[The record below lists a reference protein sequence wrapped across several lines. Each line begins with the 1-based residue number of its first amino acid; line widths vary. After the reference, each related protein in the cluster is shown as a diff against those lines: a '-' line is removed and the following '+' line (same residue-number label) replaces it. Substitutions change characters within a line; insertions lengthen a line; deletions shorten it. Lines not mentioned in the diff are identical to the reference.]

1 MKRSISLSV
10 IATGVLVCG
19 TLSTINTGSAQAA
32 SMYRNVDVDVTI
44 DFDEQVGVGSN
55 PLTGG
60 QKLDKLW
67 ADYGLE
73 MDSSK
78 KELWLYDSNC
88 KPTANGV
95 SKNGFTNL
103 CTGGD
108 QDLATGKGKYKKDN
122 KWIKYKTPEQGKVLI
137 IQENNGSPDDLA
149 GGGIISFDFTDQK
162 GVLFDH
168 IGLLD
173 FDDPGLPEF
182 SFTFLDGTTQTLQ
195 FDKKA
200 DNNDPNVTLLSQK
213 WNGKALTRDN
223 SLRDYKFDFSQR
235 VKKLDI
241 SLPGSGAV
249 SYLKYQRKEK
259 RKIPEPT
266 SALGLLFGTIG
277 TASMLKR
284 KRKTAIL

>member
-1 MKRSISLSV
+1 MKVTKSLSV
-10 IATGVLVCG
+10 IAGVLVCG
-19 TLSTINTGSAQAA
+19 TLSIINMGSAQAA

-60 QKLDKLW
+60 PKLDKLW
-67 ADYGLE
+67 ANYGLE

-88 KPTANGV
+88 KPTSRGV
-95 SKNGFTNL
+95 SKNGFTNA

-108 QDLATGKGKYKKDN
+108 EDLATGKGKYKKGN

-137 IQENNGSPDDLA
+137 IQENNGAPDDLA
-149 GGGIISFDFTDQK
+149 GGGTISFDFTDQQ
-162 GVLFDH
+162 GVLFEH

-195 FDKKA
+195 FGKQA
-200 DNNDPNVTLLSQK
+200 DSKDPNVTLLSK
-213 WNGKALTRDN
+213 TWNDKPLKKDN
-223 SLRDYKFDFSQR
+223 SLRDYKFDFSKR
-235 VKKLDI
+235 VKTLDI
-241 SLPGSGAV
+241 SLPGSGAI

-259 RKIPEPT
+259 RKVPEPT
-266 SALGLLFGTIG
+266 SALGLLFGTVG
-277 TASMLKR
+277 TASVLKH

>member
-1 MKRSISLSV
+1 MKRSKSLSL

-32 SMYRNVDVDVTI
+32 SMYRNFDVTI
-44 DFDEQVGVGSN
+44 DFDEQVGVSSN

-67 ADYGLE
+67 SNYGLE

-108 QDLATGKGKYKKDN
+108 QDLATGKGKYKKGN

-137 IQENNGSPDDLA
+137 IQENNDSPDDLA

-173 FDDPGLPEF
+173 FDDPGVPQF
-182 SFTFLDGTTQTLQ
+182 SFTFLDGTKETLQ

-200 DNNDPNVTLLSQK
+200 DKNDPNVTLLSKK
-213 WNGKALTRDN
+213 WNDKPLTGDN
-223 SLRDYKFDFSQR
+223 SLRDYKFDFSKR

-277 TASMLKR
+277 TASVLKG
-284 KRKTAIL
+284 KKEKTL

>member
-1 MKRSISLSV
+1 MKISKSLSM
-10 IATGVLVCG
+10 IATGVLFCG
-19 TLSTINTGSAQAA
+19 TLSITDIGSARAA
-32 SMYRNVDVDVTI
+32 SMYRNVDVTI

-55 PLTGG
+55 PLNGG
-60 QKLDKLW
+60 PKLDKLW
-67 ADYGLE
+67 SKYGLE

-88 KPTANGV
+88 KPTASGV
-95 SKNGFTNL
+95 SKNGFTNV

-108 QDLATGKGKYKKDN
+108 EDLATGKGKYKDKNN
-122 KWIKYKTPEQGKVLI
+122 KWIKYDTPEQGKVLI
-137 IQENNGSPDDLA
+137 IQENNEAPDDLA
-149 GGGIISFDFTDQK
+149 GGGIISFDFTDNQ
-162 GVLFDH
+162 GVFFDH

-173 FDDPGLPEF
+173 FDDPGVPEF
-182 SFTFLDGTTQTLQ
+182 SFTFLDGTTETLQ

-200 DNNDPNVTLLSQK
+200 DNNDPNVTLLSKK
-213 WNGKALTRDN
+213 WNGRDLKGDN

-241 SLPGSGAV
+241 TLPGSGAV

-266 SALGLLFGTIG
+266 SALGLLFATIG
-277 TASMLKR
+277 TATALKR
-284 KRKTAIL
+284 KKEEVL